1 MPAAASASWN
11 AARCSGSSSTI
22 TPSKSK
28 MSARGPRGMGAS
40 YSGAGD
46 AGQPRRG
53 SIQSPG
59 SMKTTFRPR
68 LLNGQTGDPA
78 LLVSL
83 RWQGRALLVDLG
95 RIDRT
100 PAATLL
106 PIEAV
111 FVSHTHMDHFMGF
124 DQLLRLFLARDATLR
139 LYGPAGLADCVAGKL
154 AGYTWNLTDEYAF
167 TLEVTEIAARQMTS
181 WRFAARQRFAREPLG
196 PPRPFTGVVVTDP
209 VFTVEAA
216 PLDHKIVS
224 MAYAM
229 TERTHLN
236 VRPEAL
242 AAAGLEP
249 GPWLNAL
256 KQAIRTGLPDD
267 TPIAVRPADR
277 RPLGAL
283 RAELV
288 TVTPGQKVAYVV
300 DALFSPANAAAVV
313 RLAAGADV
321 FFCEAPFLEED
332 LEQAAR
338 RYHLTA
344 RQAGALAR
352 AARVRRLQGF
362 HFSPRYE
369 GRDGEIVAEA
379 QAEVPGQ
386 GGRYGGRARPG
397 PPVPWGAPARPPP
410 HPR

>member
-1 MPAAASASWN
+1 
-11 AARCSGSSSTI
+11 
-22 TPSKSK
+22 
-28 MSARGPRGMGAS
+28 
-40 YSGAGD
+40 
-46 AGQPRRG
+46 
-53 SIQSPG
+53 
-59 SMKTTFRPR
+59 MKTTFRPR

-167 TLEVTEIAARQMTS
+167 ALEVTEIGARETTS

-196 PPRPFTGVVVTDP
+196 PPRPFTGVVVADP
-209 VFTVEAA
+209 VFRVEAA

-256 KQAIRTGLPDD
+256 KQAIRTGAPDD
-267 TPIAVRPADR
+267 TPIQVTPGDR

-283 RAELV
+283 SAELI

-300 DALFSPANAAAVV
+300 DTLFSPANAAAIV
-313 RLAAGADV
+313 RLAAGADL

-344 RQAGALAR
+344 RQAGALGR
-352 AARVRRLQGF
+352 AAGVRRLQVF

-369 GRDGEIVAEA
+369 GRYGEIVAEA
-379 QAEVPGQ
+379 QAEFAGQEVLYGELDRRGAAVP
-386 GGRYGGRARPG
+386 
-397 PPVPWGAPARPPP
+397 
-410 HPR
+410 